1 MRRSIITVGIVAA
14 LMGVPT
20 LAGEEHLAFDSMGS
34 MMLEHEAEENIDGAS
49 LSSVPRYEQEAQCE
63 EKEAQ
68 LRARLEGLRLELA
81 EGMLYSANTLEDISL
96 TALDLAEVKVEQVLG
111 HMDMLRGEEL
121 ETLRKT
127 LEEHRVEIE
136 SHRDVLDSIADQKLF
151 STVQEALGK
160 AQEALAAN

>member
-1 MRRSIITVGIVAA
+1 MRRCVITVGTVAA
-14 LMGVPT
+14 LLGAPT
-20 LAGEEHLAFDSMGS
+20 LAGEEQFAFDSMGS
-34 MMLEHEAEENIDGAS
+34 MMLEHEAEENIDGMT
-49 LSSVPRYEQEAQCE
+49 SSAVPRYEQEAQCE

-81 EGMLYSANTLEDISL
+81 EGISYSASTLEDISL
-96 TALDLAEVKVEQVLG
+96 TALDLAGVKVEQVLG

-121 ETLRKT
+121 QSLRKT

-136 SHRDVLDSIADQKLF
+136 SHREALASVADQKLI
-151 STVQEALGK
+151 SSVQEALSM